1 MNTYAKPGEGGR
13 SLHRFEADLACLL
26 GVRLADPHHAASHGA
41 KRVLVKDELD
51 RLPASQPEISV
62 QPEPAVRRI
71 HDQTGNSRLVSFEVD
86 DQAGA
91 LLRRNPPQGSWL
103 ARISCQRRGRRLAC
117 RTFLRRRMDL
127 GVISTN
133 SSSAMNS
140 MACSRLSSLC
150 GMRRMASSALDE
162 RMLVCFFSLVTLTSI
177 SCSREFSPRIKIGR

>member
-1 MNTYAKPGEGGR
+1 MKNRGEGGR
-13 SLHRFEADLACLL
+13 SLHRFEAGLACLL
-26 GVRLADPHHAASHGA
+26 GVRVADQPHAAPHGA
-41 KRVLVKDELD
+41 KWVLVQDQFN
-51 RLPASQPEISV
+51 RLPTPQPEIPV
-62 QPEPAVRRI
+62 QPETALRGI

-91 LLRRNPPQGSWL
+91 LLRRNPPQVSWL

-140 MACSRLSSLC
+140 MACSRLNSL
-150 GMRRMASSALDE
+150 
-162 RMLVCFFSLVTLTSI
+162 
-177 SCSREFSPRIKIGR
+177 